1 MRAVTWNV
9 NGLRAC
15 EKKGFADFFS
25 QIDADFFCIQETKMQ
40 EDQLSALKWSAEA
53 AGYHAYWNSAEK
65 KGYSGTAVFAKQEPL
80 AVTREMETGGVA
92 NEGRVLTL
100 EYPEFFLVNAY
111 VPNVR
116 RDLCRI
122 PLRMEWED
130 ALRNHLTALDAKKPV
145 LYCGDMNVAHQPIDL
160 KNAKSNEGNA
170 GYTAEERGKMT
181 ELLAAGFA
189 DAFRV
194 LYPDRTDAY
203 TWWSYMGRAREKNV
217 GWRIDYWLISER
229 LREKLHDVIIH
240 AEIMGSDHCPL
251 EMQIDL

>member
-15 EKKGFADFFS
+15 EKKGFADFFTEMN
-25 QIDADFFCIQETKMQ
+25 ADFFCIQETKMQ
-40 EDQLSALKWSAEA
+40 VEQLGELKFQAE
-53 AGYHAYWNSAEK
+53 GWHAFWNSAEK

-80 AVTREMETGGVA
+80 SVAKELPAGGVS

-100 EYPEFFLVNAY
+100 EYPEFYLVNAY

-116 RDLCRI
+116 RDLERI

-130 ALRNHLTALDAKKPV
+130 ALRSHLLALDEKKPV
-145 LYCGDMNVAHQPIDL
+145 LYCGDLNVAHQPIDL

-170 GYTAEERGKMT
+170 GYTPEERGKMT
-181 ELLAAGFA
+181 ELLAAGFT
-189 DAFRV
+189 DAFRHK
-194 LYPDRTDAY
+194 YPDRTDAY

-217 GWRIDYWLISER
+217 GWRIDYWLTSGRIADRIE
-229 LREKLHDVIIH
+229 DVVIH
-240 AEIMGSDHCPL
+240 SDIMGSDHCPL
-251 EMQIDL
+251 ELQISL